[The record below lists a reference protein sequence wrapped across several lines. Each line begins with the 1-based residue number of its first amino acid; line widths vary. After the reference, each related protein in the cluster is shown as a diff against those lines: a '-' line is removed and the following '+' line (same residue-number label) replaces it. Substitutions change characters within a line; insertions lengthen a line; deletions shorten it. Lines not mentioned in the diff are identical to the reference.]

1 MNSIVVFVLYVIIAV
16 LMITQL
22 IYSFISM
29 RKADKE
35 MMHNTKLLN
44 ESLTMQL
51 EEMRKTSENKE
62 EK

>member
-1 MNSIVVFVLYVIIAV
+1 
-16 LMITQL
+16 
-22 IYSFISM
+22 M